1 MKQRLVRIDPLSAA
15 RVVGL
20 LYFLVGL
27 LALPFVYSMFVLT
40 PEGIGFSPTIVL
52 VEPFLVSGVGYA
64 TTAVSCVLF
73 NWLAGRFGGL
83 EVEFDGEEDS

>member
-52 VEPFLVSGVGYA
+52 VEPFLLSGIGYA
-64 TTAVSCVLF
+64 STAAGCVLF
-73 NWLAGRFGGL
+73 NWLAGRLGGL
-83 EVEFDGEEDS
+83 EVEFDAEDGS